1 MKKEFVGYIAFYN
14 KNGLHYTVKVIF
26 FVISQ
31 IKIHWFNV
39 SISVF
44 TFLYQNKNE
53 ADRWKSAHL
62 FGVDRG
68 GGCQI
73 IIHIA
78 SLWTIEVGNVYD

>member
-14 KNGLHYTVKVIF
+14 KNGLHYKVKVIF

-62 FGVDRG
+62 FGVERG
-68 GGCQI
+68 RRVSDNNTY
-73 IIHIA
+73 
-78 SLWTIEVGNVYD
+78 SLIVDHSSG